1 MRYKLPLWE
10 SSPKLAPDLRSVV
23 QQGTLLA
30 GGRCGLICDSWPPF
44 ERARRLPL
52 SLSYGAIKITRQPYL
67 GSKVFIIIIIIIIFI
82 IIIII
87 LIKVYQT
94 SFHLSYYL
102 KDLPS

>member
-1 MRYKLPLWE
+1 M
-10 SSPKLAPDLRSVV
+10 V

-44 ERARRLPL
+44 EHARRLPP
-52 SLSYGAIKITRQPYL
+52 SLSYGAIKITRQLYL
-67 GSKVFIIIIIIIIFI
+67 GLKVFIIIIIIIIFI

-87 LIKVYQT
+87 IILIKVYQT
-94 SFHLSYYL
+94 SFHLSCHL